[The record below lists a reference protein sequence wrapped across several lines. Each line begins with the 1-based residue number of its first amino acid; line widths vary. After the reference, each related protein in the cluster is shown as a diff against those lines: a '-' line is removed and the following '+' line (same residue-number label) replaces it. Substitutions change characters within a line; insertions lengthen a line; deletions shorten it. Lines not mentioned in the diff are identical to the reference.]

1 MSKDKS
7 ESKPKRKLK
16 YVTLMWEE
24 LPESVSIYVIPRLH
38 IGKAEIKMLKACH
51 NNWVGTNAVNT
62 DRADKD
68 TVNRSLCRLSNM
80 LLDPS
85 HAWITQD
92 YRLDQ
97 ADACGVGI
105 AEFNALLGKWSG
117 YKLGTDEPRT
127 LPRSRL
133 YRSGFVS

>member
-1 MSKDKS
+1 MSEDKS

-24 LPESVSIYVIPRLH
+24 LPESVSLYVIPRDH
-38 IGKAEIKMLKACH
+38 IGKEEIRMLKACH
-51 NNWVGTNAVNT
+51 NNWIGTDAVNT

-68 TVNRSLCRLSNM
+68 VVNRGLCRLNNM
-80 LLDPS
+80 LVDPGLS
-85 HAWITQD
+85 WITQE
-92 YRLDQ
+92 YRVYQ
-97 ADACGVGI
+97 AAACGVSLM
-105 AEFNALLGKWSG
+105 EFNALLGRWSG
-117 YKLGTDEPRT
+117 YRLDTDKPRT